1 MIQGQ
6 GTGRLITGR
15 YELSTL
21 IGQGGMGQVWTAYD
35 QRLDRRVA
43 VKLLR
48 PDKVAGQEAD
58 ELRRRF
64 VRECRVTAQ
73 VDHPGLVTVHD
84 AGSEGEEL
92 FLVMQYVDGADLADH
107 LAEHDPYPWQWTVSV
122 AAQLC
127 AVLSAVHAVP
137 IIHRDLKPRNVMV
150 KQDGTVTVLD
160 LGVASVMDTDT
171 TRLTHTGSPIGSP
184 AYMAPEQAMGGA
196 VGPYTDLYALGVL
209 IHELLSGNVPFTG
222 STALGVLHR
231 HLYEPPVP
239 VRRLRPEVPENLE
252 ALVLRLLSKDPQHRP
267 SSAQETYEQLLPL
280 LPARGMPT
288 GSPLDPTRPFL
299 RPHAPWPDRAR
310 IPAPQPSAAPDPA
323 PAADKPDV
331 AGAVDEVKRLLGEG
345 RITQAVD
352 ILGAILP
359 AAAAQH
365 GEHSP
370 VVRTLRKQYAA
381 TLMDDGQYRRALP
394 ELRRL
399 ADERATEAGQ
409 ADTQAL
415 RFRYDSAQCLEQ
427 LGEPAAALAEYRSLL
442 PYYENQ
448 YVGGDPELSLDV
460 RRRIGHLLLALGDRG
475 AAHETLGRLLLDVER
490 LRGRAIRW
498 RARSGARC
506 SGWGRC
512 AADTGGRSWPWWD
525 KRCDG
530 RCPAPRVGR
539 WWLGPGTT
547 VPEVGVNRWSNG
559 WPRAGPLPTIDHR
572 KTLCT
577 AAQSPREAHLHRRR
591 RTALLL
597 SAAITAAAPLLT
609 ACGSDAHPGAAAVV
623 GADRITVAQLENRV
637 NEVRAAQRAAI
648 TDADQYQQ
656 VVAQSGALTRN
667 TLNGMVLEKVLD
679 QALDDAGVTVTRKEV
694 QQYRSDLEKEAGG
707 AEALEAAYLQRYSVA
722 PEQLE
727 ESLSSDVEVQKL
739 STALGA
745 DLNTQEGGTVFWQ
758 ALSEA
763 SEKLDVDLN
772 PRYGSWGVDPTSG
785 RVGLLDA
792 KTPWLK
798 DVTAAGTPESA

>member
-1 MIQGQ
+1 M
-6 GTGRLITGR
+6 TVAPGRVITGR

-48 PDKVAGQEAD
+48 PDKVAGQEAE

-92 FLVMQYVDGADLADH
+92 FLVMQYVDGADLGDH
-107 LAEHDPYPWQWTVSV
+107 LAEHDPYPWQWAVSV

-137 IIHRDLKPRNVMV
+137 IVHRDLKPRNVMI

-209 IHELLSGNVPFTG
+209 LHELLSGDVPFSG

-231 HLYEPPVP
+231 HLYEPPLP
-239 VRRLRPEVPENLE
+239 VRRLRPEVPEALE

-267 SSAQETYEQLLPL
+267 DSAQETYEQLLPL
-280 LPARGMPT
+280 LPARGIPS
-288 GSPLDPTRPFL
+288 GGPLDPTRPFL

-310 IPAPQPSAAPDPA
+310 TPAAQPQAAPA
-323 PAADKPDV
+323 VEKPDV

-352 ILGAILP
+352 ILGQILP

-399 ADERATEAGQ
+399 ADERATEAGR
-409 ADTQAL
+409 ADPQSL
-415 RFRYDSAQCLEQ
+415 RFRYEAAQCLEQ
-427 LGEPAAALAEYRSLL
+427 LGEPAAALAEYRALL

-448 YVGGDPELSLDV
+448 YVAQDAELSFEV
-460 RRRIGHLLLALGDRG
+460 RRRIGHLLLALGDRA
-475 AAHETLGRLLLDVER
+475 AAHDTLARLQYDVER
-490 LRGRAIRW
+490 LRGPGHPLVSDI
-498 RARSGARC
+498 
-506 SGWGRC
+506 GR
-512 AADTGGRSWPWWD
+512 TLQ
-525 KRCDG
+525 
-530 RCPAPRVGR
+530 
-539 WWLGPGTT
+539 WLG
-547 VPEVGVNRWSNG
+547 
-559 WPRAGPLPTIDHR
+559 
-572 KTLCT
+572 
-577 AAQSPREAHLHRRR
+577 Q
-591 RTALLL
+591 
-597 SAAITAAAPLLT
+597 
-609 ACGSDAHPGAAAVV
+609 
-623 GADRITVAQLENRV
+623 
-637 NEVRAAQRAAI
+637 VR
-648 TDADQYQQ
+648 
-656 VVAQSGALTRN
+656 G
-667 TLNGMVLEKVLD
+667 
-679 QALDDAGVTVTRKEV
+679 
-694 QQYRSDLEKEAGG
+694 
-707 AEALEAAYLQRYSVA
+707 
-722 PEQLE
+722 
-727 ESLSSDVEVQKL
+727 
-739 STALGA
+739 
-745 DLNTQEGGTVFWQ
+745 
-758 ALSEA
+758 
-763 SEKLDVDLN
+763 
-772 PRYGSWGVDPTSG
+772 
-785 RVGLLDA
+785 
-792 KTPWLK
+792 
-798 DVTAAGTPESA
+798 